1 MLQATQVLEKPRRRC
16 VGRGALIHG
25 VEAGLRGSDRL
36 ECGFEPKLAKQ
47 SSRFVLTPH
56 HRDHPRMKR
65 RSYACGPRS
74 GPAFYCIRAF
84 DCRQP

>member
-1 MLQATQVLEKPRRRC
+1 
-16 VGRGALIHG
+16 
-25 VEAGLRGSDRL
+25 L